1 MARTHWEQTL
11 GDKCVL
17 MEEDKPKKR
26 EKERER
32 ERDILQLNI
41 SHIQYFLEDSSERV
55 WV

>member
-26 EKERER
+26 EKERGRER
-32 ERDILQLNI
+32 EREYITTQHQ
-41 SHIQYFLEDSSERV
+41 SHTVFSGG
-55 WV
+55 

>member
-26 EKERER
+26 EKRER
-32 ERDILQLNI
+32 ENILQLNI

>member
-17 MEEDKPKKR
+17 MEEDKPKR

-32 ERDILQLNI
+32 REREKEREYITTQHQ
-41 SHIQYFLEDSSERV
+41 SHTVFSGG
-55 WV
+55 

>member
-32 ERDILQLNI
+32 EYITTQHQ
-41 SHIQYFLEDSSERV
+41 SHTVFSGG
-55 WV
+55 